1 MKKISI
7 FSVIIIFVDQ
17 IIKYLISHNI
27 KLNSHICIFKKIF
40 YIAHVRNDGAAWSI
54 MSGDKWLLILIAL
67 IAIVI
72 IYKTFIENK
81 KIDKM
86 DTLIYSLLLGG
97 IIGNLVDRIIY
108 GYVIDY
114 VEFIIFKYRYP
125 IFNLADICIVIAVI
139 FIIIKSIREEVCKRK
154 TKE

>member
-1 MKKISI
+1 
-7 FSVIIIFVDQ
+7 
-17 IIKYLISHNI
+17 
-27 KLNSHICIFKKIF
+27 
-40 YIAHVRNDGAAWSI
+40 

-114 VEFIIFKYRYP
+114 LEFIIFKYRYP